1 MKAIGARRP
10 HLFSLTL
17 GRMRAKPT
25 MRYRNSTIALLILVL
40 CATLLEAGTGSQAQ
54 RTRRRTPPASPPPEK
69 PALVIQNGHYDN
81 VRSVAFSSDGKTMA
95 SSGADKTVRLWDV
108 ESGRL
113 VRTLEGHSDDVTTLA
128 FSPTAKTV
136 ASGSLDKTVKLW
148 EVETGKLIRTLS
160 AHTDGVLSVTY
171 SVDGKTIASGG
182 LDDTAYAWNVKT
194 GELTLAIG
202 TPSAVR
208 SVAFSKDGK
217 IIACACADKIV
228 RLHDTNEGNLIRTLV
243 GHTAEVRSVAFSP
256 DGKTIASASADKTIR
271 LWDVGTGTSLRVLRG
286 HSASVAS
293 IAFDSHGNTLASG
306 SQDKSLIIWDT
317 VIGKPIRTLQAGPNP
332 VSSIAFNNEGDTIA
346 CGSWLTIT
354 LFAASTGKVIRTLE
368 GRSSVVR
375 QLAFSPD
382 GKIFASTNSQ
392 VIKLWDAPNGR
403 LIRTLE
409 GHSSEVSSVA
419 FSPDGKNVASASWDK
434 TVKLWDVETGNLI
447 RNLTGHTSELSSLAY
462 SPDGK
467 TVAAGGEDKTI
478 RLWNA
483 STGKLLRT
491 LEGHHSLIPTI
502 AFSPDGKTI
511 VSGSVDNTVRLWDV
525 DSGKLLRTLEGHRA
539 HVQSVAFS
547 PDGTRVA
554 SGSAD
559 KTIRLWNAQTG
570 DLIRTFEGHLYDVF
584 CVAFDAEGKTL
595 ASGSY
600 DKTIKLWNTDD
611 GKLIRTLEGHSG
623 PVSSVVFSSDRKT
636 LASGSLDTTIRIWS
650 RESGSQLVTFQAFKD
665 GNWIAFTPEGY
676 YDGSDLSGLYVTW
689 RVGNQVFDFDQLFE
703 RFFKPEVIP
712 QSLQAKRVKPT
723 DTIAKGFGSPPEV
736 RITSPRADQSFTTS
750 EIEVSV
756 DAKDTGGGVSEIRLY
771 QNGKL
776 INPGQRG
783 LKVVAANCPLTTS
796 YRVLLTEGNNT
807 FRTVAFSRD
816 RTESRPYE
824 LTIRLVAPEKRAA
837 LHLLVV
843 GVGRYKNP
851 ALNLNFTVQDAEG
864 IADYF
869 QQQGPRLFRAV
880 NITKLYDADA
890 SLANVQ
896 KAFQALNEA
905 AQPQDVV
912 IIYFAGHGDNR
923 YSQWYFVPYEIT
935 QPEKDEQ
942 IKANGISS
950 TMLSEELVKLRSQ
963 KVLLL
968 MDSCR
973 SGSAVASFRGYE
985 DRKSLAQLAR
995 AAGVHIIAAS
1005 GGDQLAAEVDELRHG
1020 VFTYVLLRGLQGE
1033 AVVGASGKSVTVR
1046 RLLAYI
1052 EEQLPEVSL
1061 KYKSEAQ
1068 YPVSS
1073 SKGMDFP
1080 VALVR

>member
-1 MKAIGARRP
+1 
-10 HLFSLTL
+10 
-17 GRMRAKPT
+17 
-25 MRYRNSTIALLILVL
+25 
-40 CATLLEAGTGSQAQ
+40 
-54 RTRRRTPPASPPPEK
+54 
-69 PALVIQNGHYDN
+69 
-81 VRSVAFSSDGKTMA
+81 
-95 SSGADKTVRLWDV
+95 
-108 ESGRL
+108 
-113 VRTLEGHSDDVTTLA
+113 
-128 FSPTAKTV
+128 
-136 ASGSLDKTVKLW
+136 
-148 EVETGKLIRTLS
+148 LIRTLS

-182 LDDTAYAWNVKT
+182 LDDTAYTWDVKT
-194 GELTLAIG
+194 GELTLTIE
-202 TPSAVR
+202 TPSPVR

-217 IIACACADKIV
+217 IIACGCGDKIV
-228 RLHDTNEGNLIRTLV
+228 RLHDTNKGNLIRTLV

-271 LWDVGTGTSLRVLRG
+271 LWDVGTGTSLRALRG
-286 HSASVAS
+286 HSGSVVS
-293 IAFDSHGNTLASG
+293 IAFDSDGKTLASG

-317 VIGKPIRTLQAGPNP
+317 VTGKPIRTLQAGPNP
-332 VSSIAFNNEGDTIA
+332 VSSIAFNNQGDTIA
-346 CGSWLTIT
+346 CGSWLTVT

-368 GRSSVVR
+368 GRSSIVR

-392 VIKLWDAPNGR
+392 AIKLWDAPKGR

-409 GHSSEVSSVA
+409 GHSSEVSAVA

-434 TVKLWDVETGNLI
+434 TVKLWDAETGNLI
-447 RNLTGHTSELSSLAY
+447 RNLTGATSELSSIAY

-491 LEGHHSLIPTI
+491 LAGHHSLIPTI

-525 DSGKLLRTLEGHRA
+525 DSGKLLRTLEGHRS
-539 HVQSVAFS
+539 HVHSVAFS

-584 CVAFDAEGKTL
+584 CVAFDADGKTL
-595 ASGSY
+595 ASSSY
-600 DKTIKLWNTDD
+600 DKTIKLWNTVD
-611 GKLIRTLEGHSG
+611 GKVIRTLEGHSG

-650 RESGSQLVTFQAFKD
+650 RESGSQLLTLQAFKD

-723 DTIAKGFGSPPEV
+723 DTIANGFASPPEV
-736 RITSPRADQSFTTS
+736 KITSPRADQSFTTS

-756 DAKDTGGGVSEIRLY
+756 DAKDTGGGVGEIRLY

-776 INPGQRG
+776 INTGQRG
-783 LKVVAANCPLTTS
+783 LKVVANGPATS
-796 YRVLLTEGNNT
+796 YRVLLTEGINT

-824 LTIRLVAPEKRAA
+824 LTVRLVAPEKKAA

-851 ALNLNFTVQDAEG
+851 ALNLNFTVKDAEG

-869 QQQGPRLFRAV
+869 EQQGSRLFRAV

-890 SLANVQ
+890 NLANVQ

-912 IIYFAGHGDNR
+912 IIYFAGHGDSRLN
-923 YSQWYFVPYEIT
+923 QWYFVPYEIT

-973 SGSAVASFRGYE
+973 SGSAVASFRGLE

-995 AAGVHIIAAS
+995 AAACTLSPLRAGTSLRRRSMSCVTACSLMFSSAACRAKQLLGPRGKVLPCGVC
-1005 GGDQLAAEVDELRHG
+1005 
-1020 VFTYVLLRGLQGE
+1020 
-1033 AVVGASGKSVTVR
+1033 
-1046 RLLAYI
+1046 
-1052 EEQLPEVSL
+1052 SL
-1061 KYKSEAQ
+1061 TSR
-1068 YPVSS
+1068 SS
-1073 SKGMDFP
+1073 CPKCP
-1080 VALVR
+1080 